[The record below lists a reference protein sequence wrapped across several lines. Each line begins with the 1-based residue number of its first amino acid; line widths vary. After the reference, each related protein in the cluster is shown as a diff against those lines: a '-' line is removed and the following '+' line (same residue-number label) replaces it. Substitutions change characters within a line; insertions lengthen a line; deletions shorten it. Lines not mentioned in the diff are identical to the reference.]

1 MEALMKMTLSQ
12 LIGGATG
19 LLLILSTLIE
29 VTPIKWNPISSFLG
43 WIGKKTN
50 KELMGEFAS
59 LNKRVDSLE
68 QQVDDIQSKGSE
80 RNAVACRVRILRF
93 GDEIR
98 RKVRHS
104 QDSFDQILSDMDE
117 YDNYCLHHA
126 EFKNNKTVMTQQM
139 IREEYARC
147 VAENGFL

>member
-1 MEALMKMTLSQ
+1 
-12 LIGGATG
+12 
-19 LLLILSTLIE
+19 
-29 VTPIKWNPISSFLG
+29 
-43 WIGKKTN
+43 
-50 KELMGEFAS
+50 MGEFAS

-68 QQVDDIQSKGSE
+68 QQVDDIQSKSSE